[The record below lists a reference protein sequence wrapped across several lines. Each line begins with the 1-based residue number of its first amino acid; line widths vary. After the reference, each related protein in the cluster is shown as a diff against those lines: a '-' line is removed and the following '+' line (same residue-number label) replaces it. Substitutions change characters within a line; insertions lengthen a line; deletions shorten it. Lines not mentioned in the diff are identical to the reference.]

1 MEEVAIKPTIELPEL
16 TQDWEIDS
24 QSAQQSLV
32 FTKTQEKG
40 AGTLQGTDPDL
51 LKSVQESPAEEWAG
65 GGLLQDWGQ

>member
-1 MEEVAIKPTIELPEL
+1 MEKITINPTIELPEL

-24 QSAQQSLV
+24 QSAQQNLV

-51 LKSVQESPAEEWAG
+51 LKSVQESPAEAWAG